1 MDITLSPD
9 LESQVRLKVDSGL
22 YQSASEVV
30 EASLRLLLERDEM
43 RQRLIAEV
51 KLGTDQI
58 ERGEGISVTTEDEFL
73 ALARAA
79 R

>member
-30 EASLRLLLERDEM
+30 EASLRLLLERDEL
-43 RQRLIAEV
+43 RQRRLPGAR
-51 KLGTDQI
+51 
-58 ERGEGISVTTEDEFL
+58 RGL
-73 ALARAA
+73 N
-79 R
+79 